1 KKYEHI
7 MTFDENEDEKE
18 NLKNRYKRNTP
29 DVDNKSVEIPI
40 DTDNKLIRIVSKS
53 KNSFKYLIT
62 FFSFLIVLFL
72 IVFIADKLLL
82 PSIVHDRETVNVPSI
97 EGKSLKEASEILNA
111 NNLFYEI
118 VSEQYSGQIEGIIL
132 KQIPEPNKQVKSKRP
147 IFITISKGKETIEM
161 PDLTGISVRQARV
174 QLYNNGLNIGDI
186 QYTYSDLVPKD
197 SVISQN
203 IIKGK
208 NLIYGDTVKLI
219 VSKGP
224 ENQIYIPKLSGMAFE
239 GIESYLISEG
249 FKLGNVEFIEND
261 TFVPGTI
268 ISQLP
273 NSNTLAQTGQ
283 YINIVVAR

>member
-1 KKYEHI
+1 
-7 MTFDENEDEKE
+7 MTFDENENELE
-18 NLKNRYKRNTP
+18 NLKNRYKRNIPT
-29 DVDNKSVEIPI
+29 VE
-40 DTDNKLIRIVSKS
+40 DENNGKTKKTDNKFLNIVNRSR
-53 KNSFKYLIT
+53 NSFKYIIT
-62 FFSFLIVLFL
+62 FFSFIIVLFL
-72 IVFIADKLLL
+72 LVFIADKWIL
-82 PSIVHDRETVNVPSI
+82 PSMVHDRETVNVPSI

-118 VSEQYSGQIEGIIL
+118 VSEQYSGQVEGIIL
-132 KQIPEPNKQVKSKRP
+132 KQIPDANKQVKSKRP

-174 QLYNNGLNIGDI
+174 SLYNNGLNIGDI

-203 IIKGK
+203 IKKGK
-208 NLIYGDTVKLI
+208 NLIYGDTVNLI

-224 ENQIYIPKLSGMAFE
+224 ENQVYIPKLSGMAFE
-239 GIESYLISEG
+239 GIENYLISEG
-249 FKLGNVEFIEND
+249 FKLGNVEFIDND

-273 NSNTLAQTGQ
+273 PSNTLAQSGQ

>member
-1 KKYEHI
+1 
-7 MTFDENEDEKE
+7 MTFDENENELE

-29 DVDNKSVEIPI
+29 NVEDENNDKTKKTENKFLNLVNRS
-40 DTDNKLIRIVSKS
+40 R
-53 KNSFKYLIT
+53 NSFKYIIT
-62 FFSFLIVLFL
+62 FFSFIIVLFL
-72 IVFIADKLLL
+72 LVFIADKWIL
-82 PSIVHDRETVNVPSI
+82 PSMVHDRETVNVPSI

-118 VSEQYSGQIEGIIL
+118 VSEQYSGQVEGIIL
-132 KQIPEPNKQVKSKRP
+132 KQIPDANKQVKSKRP

-174 QLYNNGLNIGDI
+174 SLYNNGLNIGDI

-203 IIKGK
+203 IKKGK
-208 NLIYGDTVKLI
+208 NLIYGDTVNLI
-219 VSKGP
+219 ISKGP
-224 ENQIYIPKLSGMAFE
+224 ENQVYIPKLSGMAFE
-239 GIESYLISEG
+239 GIENYLISEG
-249 FKLGNVEFIEND
+249 FKLGNVEFIDND

-273 NSNTLAQTGQ
+273 PSNTLAQFGQ

>member
-1 KKYEHI
+1 
-7 MTFDENEDEKE
+7 MTFDENENELE

-29 DVDNKSVEIPI
+29 NVEDENNDIHKIKTTNNKLLNIVNKS
-40 DTDNKLIRIVSKS
+40 R
-53 KNSFKYLIT
+53 NSFKYIIT

-72 IVFIADKLLL
+72 LVFIADKWIL
-82 PSIVHDRETVNVPSI
+82 PSMVHDRETVNVPSI

-111 NNLFYEI
+111 SNLFYEI
-118 VSEQYSGQIEGIIL
+118 VSEQYSGQVEGVIL
-132 KQIPEPNKQVKSKRP
+132 KQVPEADKQVKSKRP

-174 QLYNNGLNIGDI
+174 TLYNNGLNIGDV

-203 IIKGK
+203 IRKGK
-208 NLIYGDTVKLI
+208 NLIYGDTVNLI

-224 ENQIYIPKLSGMAFE
+224 EFQIYIPKLSGMAFE
-239 GIESYLISEG
+239 GIENYLISEG

-273 NSNTLAQTGQ
+273 PSNTLAQTGQ

>member
-1 KKYEHI
+1 
-7 MTFDENEDEKE
+7 MTFDENEDEIEK
-18 NLKNRYKRNTP
+18 LKNRYKRDTS
-29 DVDNKSVEIPI
+29 DVVINNDETHIE
-40 DTDNKLIRIVSKS
+40 TDNKLLKIVNKS

-62 FFSFLIVLFL
+62 FFSFVIVLFL
-72 IVFIADKLLL
+72 LVFIADKWIL
-82 PSIVHDRETVNVPSI
+82 PSMVHDRETVNVPSI
-97 EGKSLKEASEILNA
+97 EGKSLKEASVILNA

-118 VSEQYSGQIEGIIL
+118 VSEQYSGQVEGIIL
-132 KQIPEPNKQVKSKRP
+132 KQIPEPDKQVKSKRP

-203 IIKGK
+203 IRKGK
-208 NLIYGDTVKLI
+208 SLIYGDTVRLI

-224 ENQIYIPKLSGMAFE
+224 EFQIYIPKLSGMAFE
-239 GIESYLISEG
+239 GIENYLISEG
-249 FKLGNVEFIEND
+249 FKLGNVEFIDND

-273 NSNTLAQTGQ
+273 QSNTLAQSGQ

>member
-1 KKYEHI
+1 
-7 MTFDENEDEKE
+7 MTFDENEEEIE
-18 NLKNRYKRNTP
+18 NLRNRYKRNTP
-29 DVDNKSVEIPI
+29 NVENDNEVVTKE
-40 DTDNKLIRIVSKS
+40 TNNKFFKLVSKG

-62 FFSFLIVLFL
+62 FFSFIIVLFL
-72 IVFIADKLLL
+72 LIFIADKWIL
-82 PSIVHDRETVNVPSI
+82 PSVVHDRETVTVPSI
-97 EGKSLKEASEILNA
+97 EGKSLKEASVILNA

-118 VSEQYSGQIEGIIL
+118 VSEQYSGKVEGVIL
-132 KQIPEPNKQVKSKRP
+132 KQVPEPNKQVKSKRP

-174 QLYNNGLNIGDI
+174 NLYNNGLNIGDI
-186 QYTYSDLVPKD
+186 KYTYSDLVPKD

-203 IIKGK
+203 IKKGK
-208 NLIYGDTVKLI
+208 SLIYGDTVDLI

-224 ENQIYIPKLSGMAFE
+224 ENQIFIPKLSGMALE
-239 GIESYLISEG
+239 GIEDYLISEG

-273 NSNTLAQTGQ
+273 QSNTLAQTGQ
-283 YINIVVAR
+283 YINIVVAK

>member
-1 KKYEHI
+1 
-7 MTFDENEDEKE
+7 MTFDENENEIV

-29 DVDNKSVEIPI
+29 NAEDESKEIVTN
-40 DTDNKLIRIVSKS
+40 TDNKLLKFVSKS
-53 KNSFKYLIT
+53 RNSFKYIIT

-72 IVFIADKLLL
+72 LVYIADKFIL
-82 PSIVHDRETVNVPSI
+82 PSMVHDRETVNVPSI

-111 NNLFYEI
+111 NNLYYEI
-118 VSEQYSGQIEGIIL
+118 VSEQYSGHVEGIIL
-132 KQIPEPNKQVKSKRP
+132 KQIPESNKQVKSKRP

-174 QLYNNGLNIGDI
+174 NLYNIGLNIGNI

-203 IIKGK
+203 IRKGK
-208 NLIYGDTVKLI
+208 NLIYGDTVDLI

-224 ENQIYIPKLSGMAFE
+224 EYQVYIPKLSGMALE
-239 GIESYLISEG
+239 GIENYLISEG
-249 FKLGNVEFIEND
+249 FKLGNVEFVDND

-273 NSNTLAQTGQ
+273 QSNTLAQPGQ